1 MIKIICVLIILLC
14 SSLKLYSFE
23 KIYFERTKD
32 FITYKKKVECG
43 YIWVINGYRGLAVTF
58 QPDGSCDTQIH
69 HIKNKI
75 KDKNEEN

>member
-1 MIKIICVLIILLC
+1 MKKIIYVLIIILC
-14 SSLKLYSFE
+14 SSLELYSFDH
-23 KIYFERTKD
+23 KGLGAYR
-32 FITYKKKVECG
+32 KKVECG
-43 YIWVINGYRGLAVTF
+43 YIWIINGYRGLAVTF